1 MPQRLLTDSDCA
13 LIVVDVQEKLLPV
26 ISGKDDILANCVRLA
41 KFAAIAGLPVIACC
55 QQKLGNIVPPL
66 AQALPEDLEAI
77 EKISFDCFGQ
87 GEFGQAVL
95 DAGRKT
101 LVVCGIEAH
110 ICVAQTTLSAL
121 AKGYGVHVIADAVG
135 SRTEANLN
143 VALDRLAAAG
153 AVVSS
158 TEMFI
163 YEVLKKAG
171 TDQFKQVLP
180 LVK

>member
-1 MPQRLLTDSDCA
+1 MPQRLLTDKECA
-13 LIVVDVQEKLLPV
+13 LVLVDVQEKLLPV
-26 ISGKDDILANCVRLA
+26 ISGKDDVLANCVRLA
-41 KFAAIAGLPVIACC
+41 EFAGIADLPVIACR
-55 QQKLGNIVPPL
+55 QQKLGEIVPPL
-66 AQALPEDLEAI
+66 AQALPDELEAI

-87 GEFGQAVL
+87 PGFDAAVQT
-95 DAGRKT
+95 AGRKT
-101 LVVCGIEAH
+101 LVICGIEAH
-110 ICVAQTTLSAL
+110 ICVAQTALSAL

-135 SRTEANLN
+135 SRTKGNLD
-143 VALDRLAAAG
+143 VALSRLTAAG
-153 AVVSS
+153 VVISS